1 MGERSPVSEE
11 VIEVSLRNSRDLE
24 NSQVVPQFWND
35 VSKNDP
41 QSNFMAGQNLLSA
54 ILVMFLMVLVG
65 CGGGSAPVEVAPE
78 PEPLSAEELAK
89 LQEEKRMEQLQD
101 NYTKILA
108 AIRNYPDRN
117 EEWIGNLENLV
128 YATEGTSLH
137 SKAKKALED
146 QLQVRETQA
155 QSDLDRL
162 KERVEALI
170 AGGDPLEAERI
181 LEGFDPDGVYGE
193 TAAFK
198 GWQELG
204 ESVATR
210 QRAEVDFDRI
220 TRRAM
225 AFKRQEELAKAIG
238 LLVSYSDDYKGTDQ
252 YNEVQEMIQEYLV
265 IYVEK
270 RQALEAELAVEW
282 VELEIDQYLSAFK
295 ASASDP
301 DAEVWTEEGGEII
314 GTNESAGP
322 AQLEIG
328 DDTWEEYTVEVEI
341 QLVSGSEIN
350 LGITAGTR
358 PGRAVK
364 NYDVH
369 SFETAEGEWL
379 KVRIEL
385 REGLIKITDLDTLDP
400 LDDDSRPYFPMGGV
414 AILLRPD
421 ESVKIRNCRYKLY
434 RPKPGDDAS
443 GDDSGEDE
451 EG

>member
-1 MGERSPVSEE
+1 MKSDPNRRFFGTRSALAFLS
-11 VIEVSLRNSRDLE
+11 II
-24 NSQVVPQFWND
+24 
-35 VSKNDP
+35 
-41 QSNFMAGQNLLSA
+41 LLTVGLS
-54 ILVMFLMVLVG
+54 G
-65 CGGGSAPVEVAPE
+65 CGGGNAAVETTPE
-78 PEPLSAEELAK
+78 PEPISPKELAER
-89 LQEEKRMEQLQD
+89 QEKMRLEQLQD
-101 NYTKILA
+101 SYGKILS
-108 AIRNYPDRN
+108 AIRMYPERN
-117 EEWIGNLENLV
+117 EEWIVNLENLV

-137 SKAKKALED
+137 SKAKRALED
-146 QLQVRETQA
+146 QLKVREDQA

-170 AGGDPLEAERI
+170 AAGDPLEAERI

-193 TAAFK
+193 TAAQK
-198 GWQELG
+198 GWEALV
-204 ESVATR
+204 ENVATR

-220 TRRAM
+220 TRRAR

-238 LLVSYSDDYKGTDQ
+238 LLASYSDDYSDTDQ
-252 YNEVQEMIQEYLV
+252 YREVQETIAEYLTV
-265 IYVEK
+265 YEEQRK
-270 RQALEAELAVEW
+270 AREAELAVEW

-301 DAEVWTEEGGEII
+301 DAEVWTEEGGEIV

-328 DDTWEEYTVEVEI
+328 EDIWEEYTVELEI

-369 SFETAEGEWL
+369 SFETAEGDWL

-400 LDDDSRPYFPMGGV
+400 LDDDARPYFPMGGV
-414 AILLRPD
+414 AVLLRPD

-434 RPKPGDDAS
+434 RPKQGEDAS
-443 GDDSGEDE
+443 GEDSSGEDD